1 LGVITY
7 LKANKEKDEEK
18 KKKLMEKAKKK
29 LAKSLKKDPK
39 VLFFKYL
46 QKTNSYFNELS
57 SNVIDEYNKYILKNE
72 SNPYIKLY
80 VFNLIK

>member
-7 LKANKEKDEEK
+7 LKANKEKDEEE
-18 KKKLMEKAKKK
+18 KKKLMEIAKEK

-39 VLFFKYL
+39 GLFFKYL